1 MERLRRSSRH
11 NTYSLNWDESTPP
24 PQDAA
29 TLKPFWKRRSRTFKI
44 KKERETENQDK
55 GINNWTA
62 KSKQGITDKEEGWGV
77 SEDKSLYIKH
87 IS

>member
-29 TLKPFWKRRSRTFKI
+29 TLKPFWKRRSRTC
-44 KKERETENQDK
+44 RQ
-55 GINNWTA
+55 
-62 KSKQGITDKEEGWGV
+62 EEGRKGETGALNGV
-77 SEDKSLYIKH
+77 FRVPAQASSVDDQFQS
-87 IS
+87 